1 MSDSVLTVLKFCLVA
16 LLYLFLMRVV
26 WVVTRELRGT
36 PAPQVAV
43 PAPAPAAPAAPKA
56 RRKGWR
62 LVVAQPAAE
71 KGHAF
76 DVDREVT
83 IGRGGGCTVPLT
95 FDTFVSQVHARVYE
109 RDGRLWLEDLG
120 STNGTFVN
128 GKQVQ
133 EPVML
138 RRGDRVQVGETV
150 LEAER

>member
-1 MSDSVLTVLKFCLVA
+1 MSESVLTVLKFCLLA
-16 LLYLFLMRVV
+16 FLYLFLLRVV
-26 WVVTRELRGT
+26 WVVARELRGT
-36 PAPQVAV
+36 PQPAAKTA
-43 PAPAPAAPAAPKA
+43 PAPAPARP
-56 RRKGWR
+56 RRKVWR
-62 LVVAQPAAE
+62 LVVEQPPTE
-71 KGHAF
+71 KGHVY
-76 DVDREVT
+76 DVDGEIT

-95 FDTFVSQVHARVYE
+95 FDTFVSQVHARAFE

-128 GKQVQ
+128 GKQVR